1 MLSENDLAARY
12 IALLK
17 KSLINEL
24 YVENEAL
31 VALVVDS
38 LRNRRPFE
46 LGHEQSVFWRK
57 ASV

>member
-1 MLSENDLAARY
+1 MLSKPDLAARY

-24 YVENEAL
+24 YIENEAR

-38 LRNRRPFE
+38 LLNRRAF
-46 LGHEQSVFWRK
+46 
-57 ASV
+57 